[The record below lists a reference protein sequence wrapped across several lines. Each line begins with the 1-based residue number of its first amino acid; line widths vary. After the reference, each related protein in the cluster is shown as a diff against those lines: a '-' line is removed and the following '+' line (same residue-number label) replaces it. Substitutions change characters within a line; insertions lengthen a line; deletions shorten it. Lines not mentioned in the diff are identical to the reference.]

1 MISPSFNQGIKTL
14 DSGLIDP
21 SKNGQSQDDR
31 GSATAPAFAGRFP
44 EGLSQTTSLA
54 KIQFSSHVIRQ
65 SLLTEIPRL

>member
-31 GSATAPAFAGRFP
+31 GSATAPR
-44 EGLSQTTSLA
+44 SQGGS
-54 KIQFSSHVIRQ
+54 QRDSHKPPH
-65 SLLTEIPRL
+65 LLKFNFQAM